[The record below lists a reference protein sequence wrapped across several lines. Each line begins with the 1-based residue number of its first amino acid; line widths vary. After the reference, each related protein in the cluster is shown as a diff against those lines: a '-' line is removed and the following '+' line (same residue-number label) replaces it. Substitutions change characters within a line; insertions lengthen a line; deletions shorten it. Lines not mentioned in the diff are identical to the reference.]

1 VVLHG
6 YYPSNPAYHDWWEAK
21 IDYISYADRFGA
33 IMIYPMGRYNASYQG
48 IGEQD
53 VVRCVEMAKQQFSV
67 DEDHVYLSGYS
78 MGGRGT
84 WYVGTRHPEL
94 FAALGPYFGGGDYHV
109 YLSEQDIAQMTPRER
124 FMSEMGSSFAQADQL
139 LNLPVW
145 AIHGDSDQVVDIN
158 NTYYIVKM
166 LERWGYE
173 VRYREFP
180 GKGHELFGG
189 ENELYPWLLQHKRV
203 TDPKQVRVRSA
214 WVKSASAYW
223 VKVERSIEPWKFIHA
238 TAEVVGPNC
247 IRLDTDN
254 VSVITLSPGKALVDS
269 SQPIKVTWN
278 DVAYTVK
285 LDNNRKATLKNAS
298 YTPSQL
304 EKKPLL
310 EGPINDVITTPFAF
324 VTGTI
329 SSDPLML
336 AYCESY
342 TKPLVDDWKVWQ
354 HATPRYF
361 KDTEISE
368 QDLKQYSLILIG
380 GPDANLISKRFSKQ
394 IPLELKSDAVVIDG
408 NSIPAKDAAVCMIYP
423 HPLNSDRYVMIN
435 AATSAQGMSYLPGL
449 RHNMYSYDYGKCPH
463 AHKISQD
470 IITLPLHLELTR
482 EDIEKI
488 AGVVNNFT
496 VGLNTY

>member
-1 VVLHG
+1 
-6 YYPSNPAYHDWWEAK
+6 
-21 IDYISYADRFGA
+21 
-33 IMIYPMGRYNASYQG
+33 
-48 IGEQD
+48 
-53 VVRCVEMAKQQFSV
+53 
-67 DEDHVYLSGYS
+67 
-78 MGGRGT
+78 
-84 WYVGTRHPEL
+84 
-94 FAALGPYFGGGDYHV
+94 
-109 YLSEQDIAQMTPRER
+109 
-124 FMSEMGSSFAQADQL
+124 
-139 LNLPVW
+139 
-145 AIHGDSDQVVDIN
+145 
-158 NTYYIVKM
+158 
-166 LERWGYE
+166 
-173 VRYREFP
+173 
-180 GKGHELFGG
+180 
-189 ENELYPWLLQHKRV
+189 
-203 TDPKQVRVRSA
+203 
-214 WVKSASAYW
+214 VKSASAYW

-342 TKPLVDDWKVWQ
+342 TKALVDDWKVWQ

-449 RHNMYSYDYGKCPH
+449 RHNMYSYDFAISDGCYPRWEEGRPEEKVLAAGGFFDPSWRLKMSNVQLGDPEIRSRCPIQKAPDVVSPESNQNTFQLSRLLPVKTEGNFGGLFRGLNYHGQPMVLDGKTYSDGISTSTWGKPNEITYDISKGNWKYLRSTIGIEQMPEDKSTQLLRDNVNVVFVVKGDDKELYRSK
-463 AHKISQD
+463 AFKWGSKPETIEVEISGIKQLRLEVESSQD
-470 IITLPLHLELTR
+470 DNGVASVDWAELRLER
-482 EDIEKI
+482 
-488 AGVVNNFT
+488 
-496 VGLNTY
+496 